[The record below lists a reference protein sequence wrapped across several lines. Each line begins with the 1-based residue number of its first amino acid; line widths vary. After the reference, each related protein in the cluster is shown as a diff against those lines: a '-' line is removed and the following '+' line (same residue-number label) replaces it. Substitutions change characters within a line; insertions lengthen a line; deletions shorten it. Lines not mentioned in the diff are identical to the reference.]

1 LLKATETAEAA
12 GGTHFQ
18 IINAADA
25 SKASTIV
32 DPGTS
37 TTTVIGRQVF
47 TTTSPGSVETVIK
60 PSQDVYIRVLK
71 QPSPG
76 PLPLGVYSA
85 GEIIQFVGSRVKRA
99 T

>member
-37 TTTVIGRQVF
+37 KRQ
-47 TTTSPGSVETVIK
+47 SS
-60 PSQDVYIRVLK
+60 DVKSLRPQAPAALK
-71 QPSPG
+71 
-76 PLPLGVYSA
+76 L
-85 GEIIQFVGSRVKRA
+85 
-99 T
+99 